1 MLDISEI
8 AQALVLLCA
17 AAVFGLALGGIKIRG
32 AGLGI
37 GGVLFAG
44 IAVGHVMGVADIH
57 LDAGVMEFIREFGLI
72 LFVYTIGIQVG
83 PGFFSALRRSGLA
96 LNALAAALVLTGVLV
111 AVSIYFLT
119 DLELPVVLGLFS
131 GGVTNTPSLGAA
143 TQVLADVGASE
154 ADRAL
159 PGLGYAVAYP
169 FGICGILLSMVLI
182 RIVTG
187 QSVTAAAAAF
197 EERRREEVE
206 SLASMDLV
214 IRNPNLDGALIRD
227 VPGLV
232 NQGVVASRM
241 MREGALSVPGPETQL
256 VIGDV
261 LHLVGPRDK
270 LKGMRL
276 VLGEEAK
283 GVSLTTQGSDLK
295 WERLVVTHTPVL
307 GKSIAALN
315 IRDAYGV
322 AVSRVTRAGVELTPT
337 PGLHLQFGDILTAV
351 GRPEQIKEFAKVVGN
366 AQRALQ
372 QVQMLPV
379 FLGIALGVL
388 LGSIPIMVP
397 GLPAPLKLGLAGGP
411 LIVAILLSRMG
422 SIGPLV
428 WFMPPSANHALKD
441 IGIILFL
448 AVVGIK
454 SGDRFVEVLV
464 EGDGL
469 IWMAYGALITL
480 IPLLVVGFVAQ
491 VVMKQNYLTTCG
503 LLAGSMTDPP
513 ALAFVNNMTTSEAP
527 ALAYATVYPLVMFL
541 RILAPQII
549 VLLLWTGAG

>member
-1 MLDISEI
+1 M
-8 AQALVLLCA
+8 
-17 AAVFGLALGGIKIRG
+17 
-32 AGLGI
+32 
-37 GGVLFAG
+37 
-44 IAVGHVMGVADIH
+44 
-57 LDAGVMEFIREFGLI
+57 
-72 LFVYTIGIQVG
+72 
-83 PGFFSALRRSGLA
+83 
-96 LNALAAALVLTGVLV
+96 LTGVLV

-143 TQVLADVGASE
+143 TQVLADVGATE
-154 ADRAL
+154 AERAL

-182 RIVTG
+182 RVVTG

-197 EERRREEVE
+197 DERRRKEVD
-206 SLASMDLV
+206 SLGTMDLV
-214 IRNPNLDGALIRD
+214 IRNANLDGALVRD
-227 VPGLV
+227 VPGLL
-232 NQGVVASRM
+232 NHGVVASRM
-241 MREGALSVPGPETQL
+241 MRDGELSVPGPETRL
-256 VIGDV
+256 ATGDV
-261 LHLVGPRDK
+261 LHLVGQRDK

-283 GVSLTTQGSDLK
+283 GISLTTKGSDLR
-295 WERLVVTHTPVL
+295 WERLVVTSTHVL

-315 IRDAYGV
+315 IQDAYGV

-351 GRPEQIKEFAKVVGN
+351 GRPDDIKEFAKTVGN

-422 SIGPLV
+422 NIGPLV

-469 IWMAYGALITL
+469 VWMAYGALITL
-480 IPLLVVGFVAQ
+480 IPLLIVGFVAQ
-491 VVMKQNYLTTCG
+491 VVMKLNYLTTCG

-513 ALAFVNNMTTSEAP
+513 ALAFVNNMTQSEAP

-549 VLLLWTGAG
+549 VLVLWVGAG